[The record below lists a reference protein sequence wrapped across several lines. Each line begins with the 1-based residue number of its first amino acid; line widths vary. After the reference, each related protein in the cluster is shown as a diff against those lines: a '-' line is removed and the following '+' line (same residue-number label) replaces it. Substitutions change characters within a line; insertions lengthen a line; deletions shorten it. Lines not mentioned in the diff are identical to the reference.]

1 MGGNLSRSIDARS
14 VRSAKTAATRRKRRF
29 SLKKSLKSAAR
40 HIKAWHLVVILIPL
54 LFLAAT
60 FLRLDHLEMIRLRDA
75 VESSDEAG
83 DDVRTAASVD
93 DLKKFVFSHTII
105 NFTEENGQTAVYFG
119 TGPFYLAN
127 QYYRKAAA
135 ILAEAEAAAGDDSN
149 PNGNV
154 YAAAMAV
161 CKPQAIANRWV
172 WNSPGYIACMTGEI
186 NKYPTSDTLAE
197 TIQAEL
203 PSPALYRFEFVS
215 PIWTPTASGFTIL
228 ACLVLIIWLIFKFA
242 FWLVIKIAIKVI

>member
-1 MGGNLSRSIDARS
+1 MGGKISKKTPRTTGQGHSASRR
-14 VRSAKTAATRRKRRF
+14 RRF
-29 SLKKSLKSAAR
+29 SLKKALKTSAKS
-40 HIKAWHLVVILIPL
+40 IKAWHLLVILIPL

-60 FLRLDHLEMIRLRDA
+60 FLRFDHIEMTRLRDA
-75 VESSDEAG
+75 VEASDAEG
-83 DDVRTAASVD
+83 DDVRTATAVD
-93 DLKKFVFSHTII
+93 NLKRFVFSHTIV
-105 NFTEENGQTAVYFG
+105 NFSEQNGKTTLYFG
-119 TGPFYLAN
+119 TGPFYLSN

-135 ILAEAEAAAGDDSN
+135 ILAEAEANVGDDSN

-161 CKPQAIANRWV
+161 CKPQAIANGWV

-197 TIQAEL
+197 TIKVEL
-203 PSPALYRFEFVS
+203 PSPALYRFDFIS

-228 ACLVLIIWLIFKFA
+228 ACLLITIWLILKFF
-242 FWLVIKIAIKVI
+242 FWLVIKIAIKVV

>member
-1 MGGNLSRSIDARS
+1 MGGKSSKKS
-14 VRSAKTAATRRKRRF
+14 T
-29 SLKKSLKSAAR
+29 SLKKALRQGAKSV
-40 HIKAWHLVVILIPL
+40 KAWHLAVILVPL

-60 FLRLDHLEMIRLRDA
+60 FLRLDHIEMTRLRNIVEETDA
-75 VESSDEAG
+75 SG
-83 DDVRTAASVD
+83 DDVRTAATVD
-93 DLKKFVFSHTII
+93 ELKKFVFTHTVI
-105 NFTEENGQTAVYFG
+105 NISEQNGKTQVYFG

-135 ILAEAEAAAGDDSN
+135 ILAEAEANVGDDSN

-161 CKPQAIANRWV
+161 CKPQAIANGWV
-172 WNSPGYIACMTGEI
+172 WNSPGYIACMTSEI
-186 NKYPTSDTLAE
+186 DRYPTSESIAE
-197 TIQAEL
+197 TIKVEL

-228 ACLVLIIWLIFKFA
+228 LCFIILIWLILKFF
-242 FWLVIKIAIKVI
+242 FWLVIKIAIKVV